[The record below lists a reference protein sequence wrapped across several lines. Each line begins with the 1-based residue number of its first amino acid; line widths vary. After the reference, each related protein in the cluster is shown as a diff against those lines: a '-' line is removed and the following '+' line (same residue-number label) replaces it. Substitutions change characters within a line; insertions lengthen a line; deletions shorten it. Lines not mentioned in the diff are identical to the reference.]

1 MALKRRRSYV
11 LTLKV
16 KVIQYAEAHSITRAS
31 NKFKID
37 RKTIRHWIR
46 KKANIFM
53 LSRRT
58 IRRRCQRKCSCKWP
72 LLEEDL
78 YDWII
83 EMRAAGQCVSGN
95 MVKDRALQMANSV
108 EFRASNGWLQ
118 NFLMRRRL
126 VRRRVTTSGRDLPAD
141 AVALARGFL
150 ESAVNKYCLTNFAR
164 ASLLNMDETCLYL
177 DESSI

>member
-16 KVIQYAEAHSITRAS
+16 KVIQYAHSITRAS

-72 LLEEDL
+72 LLEDDL

-118 NFLMRRRL
+118 NFL
-126 VRRRVTTSGRDLPAD
+126 
-141 AVALARGFL
+141 
-150 ESAVNKYCLTNFAR
+150 
-164 ASLLNMDETCLYL
+164 
-177 DESSI
+177 

>member
-1 MALKRRRSYV
+1 
-11 LTLKV
+11 
-16 KVIQYAEAHSITRAS
+16 
-31 NKFKID
+31 
-37 RKTIRHWIR
+37 
-46 KKANIFM
+46 
-53 LSRRT
+53 
-58 IRRRCQRKCSCKWP
+58 
-72 LLEEDL
+72 
-78 YDWII
+78 
-83 EMRAAGQCVSGN
+83 MRAAGQCVSGN

-150 ESAVNKYCLTNFAR
+150 ESAANKYCLTNFAR